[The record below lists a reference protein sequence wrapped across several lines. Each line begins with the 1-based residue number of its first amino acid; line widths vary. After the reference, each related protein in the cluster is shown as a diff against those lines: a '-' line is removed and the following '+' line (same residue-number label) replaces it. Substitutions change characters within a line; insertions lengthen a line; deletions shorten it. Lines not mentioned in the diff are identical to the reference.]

1 MLKKLIFIDDSGDP
15 GFRDV
20 SSNHFVMAAAIFTD
34 SQTAKQLSQE
44 ISNYRRMLN
53 WRDDYEIKFSK
64 LRKDFI
70 KDILRLTI
78 KYDYQIYAAAINKS
92 SFFQLP
98 SSDHAQLYNWLIK
111 ELLLL
116 IPVDNAKIK
125 LDGHMSKQ
133 AMLQTI
139 SYIRRAINRN
149 NTKKLDIKFEK
160 SHTDNLMQLADLI
173 AGSVNRSLSDKSDAM
188 TYIDIVKT
196 KIQEFKQI
204 TSR

>member
-1 MLKKLIFIDDSGDP
+1 MLRKLIFIDDSGDP
-15 GFRDV
+15 GFRDT

-34 SQTAKQLSQE
+34 PYTAKKLSQE
-44 ISNYRRMLN
+44 ISNYRRTLN

-70 KDILRLTI
+70 KDILKLTT
-78 KYDYQIYAAAINKS
+78 KYDYQIYAAAINKK
-92 SFFQLP
+92 SFSQLP
-98 SSDHAQLYNWLIK
+98 SPNHEQLYSWLIK

-116 IPVDNAKIK
+116 IPFEDAKIR
-125 LDGHMSKQ
+125 LDGHMSRQ
-133 AMLQTI
+133 AMLQTT
-139 SYIRRAINRN
+139 SYLRREVNRSN
-149 NTKKLDIKFEK
+149 IKKLDIKFEK

-188 TYIDIVKT
+188 AYLNIIKA
-196 KIQEFKQI
+196 KIQKLKQI